1 MSAFHDTAV
10 SLQRARRLSLPVFTS
25 CIFFS
30 LKNNYFVFGNST
42 VILSTFQS
50 LLKHMQFMIA
60 FRILQTVLGNFPDSM
75 QNGCMVGVPRT
86 ILQFQEDFSG
96 SALWSGTWLPAGAVR
111 YWPGVF
117 GIHVSYLDPEK
128 ISDSFLDIFNGN
140 LPVLY
145 GQQVFKGF
153 FREFDRDIPSV
164 KA

>member
-1 MSAFHDTAV
+1 
-10 SLQRARRLSLPVFTS
+10 
-25 CIFFS
+25 
-30 LKNNYFVFGNST
+30 
-42 VILSTFQS
+42 
-50 LLKHMQFMIA
+50 MQFMIA

-75 QNGCMVGVPRT
+75 QNGCMVASPE
-86 ILQFQEDFSG
+86 QFSNFRKTFLGQLFG
-96 SALWSGTWLPAGAVR
+96 QVHGYLPGPCDIGRAS
-111 YWPGVF
+111 F